1 MKDWSIKVVTNPV
14 FALLFAA
21 VTIWSF
27 MVPDAVGFQQPA
39 FARIFFWHFP
49 CPILAFSLMTVAL
62 WFSFKALT
70 TKDRTWDIRASA
82 AMDLSMILV
91 ILTLAS
97 GILFSK
103 VQWGAWWQQD
113 PRQTSYLLV
122 CLIYAAYL
130 VLRTSIA
137 DPDVRAKYA
146 AGYAIAAYLPAQ
158 FLTFVFPRLE
168 HVAKQS
174 FHPTTS
180 IMQGQIKGA
189 YAQVI
194 ISVLV
199 LVTLLVLAIYR
210 LRVKAGLLEYQ
221 LELNNG
227 RLEISGSDPTRPT
240 VVRPVPVSREGL

>member
-1 MKDWSIKVVTNPV
+1 MKDWSIKAVTNPI
-14 FALLFAA
+14 FAILFAA
-21 VTIWSF
+21 VTVWSF
-27 MVPDAVGFQQPA
+27 MVPDAKGFQQPA

-49 CPILAFSLMTVAL
+49 CPILAFSLMTVTL
-62 WFSFKALT
+62 WFSFKAPT
-70 TKDRTWDIRASA
+70 TKERAWDIRAHA
-82 AMDLSMILV
+82 AMGLAMVLV

-122 CLIYAAYL
+122 FLIYAAYL
-130 VLRTSIA
+130 VLRSSIS
-137 DPDVRAKYA
+137 DPDVRSKYA

-180 IMQGQIKGA
+180 IMEGQIKGA
-189 YAQVI
+189 YAYVI

-199 LVTLLVLAIYR
+199 LVTILVLAIYR

-227 RLEISGSDPTRPT
+227 QLETSSGDPTRPT